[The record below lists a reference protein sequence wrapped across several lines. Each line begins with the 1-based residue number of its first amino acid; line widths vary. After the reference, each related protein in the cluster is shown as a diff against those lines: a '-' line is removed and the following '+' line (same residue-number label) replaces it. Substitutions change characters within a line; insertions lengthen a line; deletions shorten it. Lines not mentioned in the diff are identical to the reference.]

1 MGCFPGSP
9 GLLRRFASRND
20 GSVCSILR
28 KAVPMSC
35 QNALAAFLASPD
47 AAGWRDLPVFAV
59 AGDAA
64 GACSAV
70 DAERAA
76 GHVVAPAPERVF
88 AALALTPLEA
98 VRAVILG
105 QDPYPTPGHA
115 NGLAF
120 SYVGPPPLP
129 RSLVNIYKERGE
141 DLGETAPSDGDLTR
155 WAKQGVLLLNTA
167 LTVREGASKAGSH
180 LSLGWGKVTD
190 ALIAAVS
197 RQQPHVVFLLWGEP
211 AQAKR
216 PLIDE
221 GRHLVIASAHPSP
234 LSARRGFF
242 GSKPFSRANAWLEE
256 KGEKAIAW

>member
-1 MGCFPGSP
+1 
-9 GLLRRFASRND
+9 
-20 GSVCSILR
+20 V
-28 KAVPMSC
+28 SC
-35 QNALAAFLASPD
+35 TDALATFLASGNSR
-47 AAGWRDLPVFAV
+47 GWRDLPVFA
-59 AGDAA
+59 AGGDAA
-64 GACSAV
+64 RACATV

-88 AALALTPLEA
+88 AALALTPLDA

-129 RSLVNIYKERGE
+129 RSLVNIYKERAE
-141 DLGETAPSDGDLTR
+141 DLGGAAPSDGDLTR

-180 LSLGWGKVTD
+180 LSLGWARVTD
-190 ALIAAVS
+190 AVISAVS
-197 RQQPHVVFLLWGEP
+197 RGRPHAVFLLWGAP

-216 PLIDE
+216 GLIDE
-221 GRHLVIASAHPSP
+221 SRHLVIASAHPSP

-242 GSKPFSRANAWLEE
+242 GSKPFSRANAWLEGQ
-256 KGEKAIAW
+256 GEKAIDW

>member
-1 MGCFPGSP
+1 
-9 GLLRRFASRND
+9 
-20 GSVCSILR
+20 
-28 KAVPMSC
+28 MSC
-35 QNALAAFLASPD
+35 RDALAAFLASGNSR
-47 AAGWRDLPVFAV
+47 GWRDLPVFA
-59 AGDAA
+59 A
-64 GACSAV
+64 GAEAARACAAV

-88 AALALTPLEA
+88 AALALTPLDR
-98 VRAVILG
+98 VRVVILG

-129 RSLVNIYKERGE
+129 RSLTNIYKERAE
-141 DLGETAPSDGDLTR
+141 DLGQDALPDGDLTR
-155 WAKQGVLLLNTA
+155 WAQQGVLLLNTA

-180 LSLGWGKVTD
+180 LALGWAKVTD
-190 ALIAAVS
+190 AVIATVS
-197 RQQPHVVFLLWGEP
+197 RERPRAVFLLWGAP

-221 GRHLVIASAHPSP
+221 DRHLVIASAHPSP

-242 GSKPFSRANAWLEE
+242 GSRPFSRANTWLEAQ
-256 KGEKAIAW
+256 GEMPLDW

>member
-1 MGCFPGSP
+1 
-9 GLLRRFASRND
+9 
-20 GSVCSILR
+20 V
-28 KAVPMSC
+28 SC
-35 QNALAAFLASPD
+35 TEALAAFLASAD
-47 AAGWRDLPVFAV
+47 SRGWRELPVFS
-59 AGDAA
+59 AGGAA
-64 GACSAV
+64 ARACAAV

-88 AALALTPLEA
+88 AALALTPLDA

-129 RSLVNIYKERGE
+129 RSLVNIYKERAE
-141 DLGETAPSDGDLTR
+141 DLAEPAPSDGDLTG
-155 WAKQGVLLLNTA
+155 WARQGVLLLNTA

-180 LSLGWGKVTD
+180 LSLGWSAVTD
-190 ALIAAVS
+190 AVIAAVS
-197 RQQPHVVFLLWGEP
+197 RERPHAVFLLWGNP

-216 PLIDE
+216 FLIDE
-221 GRHLVIASAHPSP
+221 SRHLVIASAHPSP

-242 GSKPFSRANAWLEE
+242 GSKPFSRANAWLEGQ
-256 KGEKAIAW
+256 GEKPIAW

>member
-1 MGCFPGSP
+1 
-9 GLLRRFASRND
+9 
-20 GSVCSILR
+20 
-28 KAVPMSC
+28 MSC
-35 QNALAAFLASPD
+35 AAALAAFLASEN
-47 AAGWRDLPVFAV
+47 AVGWRELPVFA
-59 AGDAA
+59 AGGAA
-64 GACSAV
+64 SRACAAV

-76 GHVVAPAPERVF
+76 GQIVAPAPDRVF
-88 AALALTPLEA
+88 AALALTPLDA

-129 RSLVNIYKERGE
+129 RSLVNIYKERAA
-141 DLGETAPSDGDLTR
+141 DLGEPALANGDLTR

-180 LSLGWGKVTD
+180 LSLGWRAVTD
-190 ALIAAVS
+190 AVIATVS
-197 RQQPHVVFLLWGEP
+197 RERPHVVFILWGAP

-221 GRHLVIASAHPSP
+221 SRHLVIASAHPSP

-256 KGEKAIAW
+256 QGEKAIDW